1 MYFDISIFTFYL
13 SCFSLDIIM
22 KSEKM
27 YTHEELRLALLEQSN
42 TGILE
47 TLKRLE
53 SKIDS
58 HFHWVMSSVSV
69 LYITL
74 IGTLVTA
81 LAKSLGW
88 F

>member
-1 MYFDISIFTFYL
+1 MTDT
-13 SCFSLDIIM
+13 
-22 KSEKM
+22 KKM
-27 YTHEELRLALLEQSN
+27 YTHDELRLALLEQSN

-58 HFHWVMSSVSV
+58 HFHWTMGSMSV
-69 LYITL
+69 LYISL
-74 IGTLVTA
+74 LGTLVTA
-81 LAKSLGW
+81 LAKSLHW

>member
-1 MYFDISIFTFYL
+1 M
-13 SCFSLDIIM
+13 
-22 KSEKM
+22 SESKKM
-27 YTHEELRLALLEQSN
+27 YTEEQLRLSLLEQSN

-58 HFHWVMSSVSV
+58 HFHWTLGSLVVLFVS
-69 LYITL
+69 LY
-74 IGTLVTA
+74 GTLATA
-81 LAKSLGW
+81 LAKSLNW

>member
-1 MYFDISIFTFYL
+1 M
-13 SCFSLDIIM
+13 
-22 KSEKM
+22 SEKL
-27 YTHEELRLALLEQSN
+27 YTHDQLRIALLEQSN

-58 HFHWVMSSVSV
+58 HFHWTMGSISV
-69 LYITL
+69 LYVSLLGI
-74 IGTLVTA
+74 LVTA
-81 LAKSLGW
+81 LAKSFNW

>member
-1 MYFDISIFTFYL
+1 MNSD
-13 SCFSLDIIM
+13 
-22 KSEKM
+22 KM
-27 YTHEELRLALLEQSN
+27 YTEDQLRLALLEQSN

-58 HFHWVMSSVSV
+58 HFHWTLGSISV
-69 LYITL
+69 LYVSL
-74 IGTLVTA
+74 LGFLVTA
-81 LAKSLGW
+81 IGKLLNW

>member
-1 MYFDISIFTFYL
+1 
-13 SCFSLDIIM
+13 M
-22 KSEKM
+22 KNDDEKM
-27 YTHEELRLALLEQSN
+27 YTHDQLRIALLEQSN

-47 TLKRLE
+47 TLKRFETKLE
-53 SKIDS
+53 KLDSKIDS
-58 HFHWVMSSVSV
+58 HFHWTIGSISV
-69 LYITL
+69 LYISL

>member
-1 MYFDISIFTFYL
+1 M
-13 SCFSLDIIM
+13 
-22 KSEKM
+22 SEKL
-27 YTHEELRLALLEQSN
+27 YTQDQLRLALLDQSN

-58 HFHWVMSSVSV
+58 HFHWTMGSISV
-69 LYITL
+69 LYISL

-81 LAKSLGW
+81 LAKSLQW

>member
-1 MYFDISIFTFYL
+1 MNQPQ
-13 SCFSLDIIM
+13 
-22 KSEKM
+22 KM
-27 YTHEELRLALLEQSN
+27 YTEDQLRLALLEQSN

-58 HFHWVMSSVSV
+58 HFHWTVGSISV
-69 LYITL
+69 LYLSL

-81 LAKSLGW
+81 LAKSLNW

>member
-1 MYFDISIFTFYL
+1 MSNTN
-13 SCFSLDIIM
+13 
-22 KSEKM
+22 KM
-27 YTHEELRLALLEQSN
+27 YTQEELRLALLEQSN

-58 HFHWVMSSVSV
+58 QFHWVMGSVSV
-69 LYITL
+69 LYISL

-81 LAKSLGW
+81 LSKSLGW

>member
-1 MYFDISIFTFYL
+1 
-13 SCFSLDIIM
+13 M
-22 KSEKM
+22 KSEKRT
-27 YTHEELRLALLEQSN
+27 YTHEEFRLALLEQKN
-42 TGILE
+42 DVITE

-53 SKIDS
+53 IKVDS
-58 HFHWVMSSVSV
+58 HFHWMMGSISV
-69 LYITL
+69 LYISL